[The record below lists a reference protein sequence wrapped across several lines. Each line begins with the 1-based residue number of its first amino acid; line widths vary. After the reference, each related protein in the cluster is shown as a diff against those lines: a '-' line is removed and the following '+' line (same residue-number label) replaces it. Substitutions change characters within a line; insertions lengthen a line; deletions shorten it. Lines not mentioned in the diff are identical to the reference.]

1 MSDDEID
8 ELTEDDTGRYRVHA
22 HSSYHDF
29 DLDLRTVTR
38 FRGPTAPL
46 TTNDCQRTLRT
57 IAECK
62 IGRFGRWTM
71 SSSGYLDPIDYFWQ
85 QTSII
90 RKIERLD
97 DDEDAGAD
105 AE

>member
-1 MSDDEID
+1 
-8 ELTEDDTGRYRVHA
+8 
-22 HSSYHDF
+22 
-29 DLDLRTVTR
+29 
-38 FRGPTAPL
+38 
-46 TTNDCQRTLRT
+46 
-57 IAECK
+57 
-62 IGRFGRWTM
+62 M